1 MLYTLLYYI
10 AKQKTTMNKRILNI
24 LISLLLISCAEKL
37 FAQSPVVVGYFPSWS
52 ETWASAGTNSK
63 MREIPSFVTHVFL
76 SFGKPDMT
84 YVQGSYDIAQTG
96 IQTPYDGCTLKE
108 TVKVLKDRG
117 VKVILSIGGE
127 TYWNTQSA
135 YNINYQQIKDLV
147 DDMGFAGIDWD
158 YEPDGSFS
166 GIGTPTNVQHF
177 IDFVNNSRALMP
189 ASEGYIIACAPS
201 GVGALGGVTNDDPS
215 SPYRFANR
223 NTLTGESDANLYNG
237 TVPTNGIN
245 MFGFSATGH
254 MIPVFDAVGDKI
266 DLVAYQGY
274 NLGASTN
281 RTLMYDAYA
290 YYAEMYGFKVAAGT
304 HYPNEPWGPYY
315 TYTHTNVASL
325 ADHIKNYPSRV
336 GDGDGVMIWQLLLT
350 GSGSSAY
357 SYMHVGSDVLNG
369 ATQANAIANA
379 NNFTTQTYTGGSEVS
394 CFCEAPTPSLG
405 ADQSICGVSSITLNS
420 NVAVQSG
427 VTFTWKLNG
436 VAVVTNSSTQN
447 TYTITQAG
455 TYKVEVSKAGCSN
468 DDVII
473 ITNNINA
480 PNLGSDINIC
490 PSGSTVLNTGLS
502 NVNYTYVWSKDAT
515 VISTAFSS
523 SYTATVAGT
532 YTVTVSATGC
542 TSATDNVIVTSTIPS
557 FDLGSGT
564 NLCSPAT
571 AVLSTGLSNPAF
583 GYVWSKNG
591 VVIAGSTASS
601 YTVTTPGVYQVAV
614 SATGCTTSIDNTTI
628 TSSLPTA
635 VNDTICVAGQITLTA
650 SESVQWYTAST
661 GGTLLNTGATY
672 TPTITANTNYW
683 ISAGSSIQNYTT
695 MRSSFQGDGWQQYP
709 YVYGTKLV
717 VYQNL
722 SLKEVT
728 VNAQGGSVKIN
739 VVGSNGMSIV
749 ATQTFPSVT
758 GLTPLTLTNF
768 NLTPGTYYLNAVGS
782 SSNLLVDLTPAS
794 NYLNTGIL
802 LVEGTAYWDWGS
814 PSGANYV
821 QSGDYGNFINLKY
834 SVGSSCDRVMVS
846 GIIDPT
852 HPDCGQSCT
861 AAVAITASS
870 STICAGSSITFT
882 TTPTNG
888 GTSPSYQWQVNGVNA
903 GTNSST
909 FTSTTLA
916 NNQIVT
922 CILTSNASCASSSP
936 TVTSNAV
943 TMTVN
948 SIPSTPVVSVTNNCG
963 NSVLATSGSNLSWST
978 GATGVSTTVT
988 SVGTYTVTQTANGC
1002 TSLVGSAVAAPIALP
1017 TAPVVTV
1024 VDNCANS
1031 VLTASGSN
1039 LVWSTGAT
1047 ASSITVTTGGIYTV
1061 TQTVNG
1067 CTSTAGSAIATPAV
1081 TPLTP
1086 VVTVVN
1092 NCGNSVLSA
1101 TGLNLVW
1108 STGATTSSI
1117 TVTTGGTYTVTQAT
1131 GSCFS
1136 GSGSGVAAPI
1146 NLPSSPVITVV
1157 NNCGNTILTTTGS
1170 NLVWSTSATTSSIT
1184 VTTGGT
1190 YTATQTVNGCTSVV
1204 GSAVAV
1210 PVSIPAAPIV
1220 TVVNNCE
1227 NSVLTAT
1234 GTNIQWSTGVSNP
1247 SITVSSQGT
1256 YTATQT
1262 VNGCISAEASAVAQ
1276 PNSIPS
1282 APLVTAVDQCGQSIL
1297 TATGSGIQW
1306 SNGSATSTITVT
1318 SPGTYTVTQS
1328 VGACTS
1334 SPSTVTASP
1343 LVIPTVSLS
1352 PFADVCIYTPAFTV
1366 GGGAPSDGVYSGTGI
1381 VGNLFDP
1388 AVAGIGTFTITYTF
1402 TNISNGCSNTAQQAI
1417 IVDDCSEL
1425 EEVYSSS
1432 ILVYP
1437 NPSNGIVNIQ
1447 LSNQQLETVMV
1458 FDLSGRLVLTKEYTV
1473 NDNKSVIDLTSLTS
1487 GVYSLNLKT
1496 NNKLWTERISIIH

>member
-1 MLYTLLYYI
+1 M
-10 AKQKTTMNKRILNI
+10 KKHILNL
-24 LISLLLISCAEKL
+24 LISLLLFFGTGKL

-127 TYWNTQSA
+127 TYWNTPSA

-254 MIPVFDAVGDKI
+254 MIPVFAAVGDKL

-290 YYAEMYGFKVAAGT
+290 YYAEIHGFKVAAGV

-369 ATQANAIANA
+369 ATQANAITNA

-473 ITNNINA
+473 ITNNIAA

-490 PSGSTVLNTGLS
+490 PSGSTLLNTGLS
-502 NVNYTYVWSKDAT
+502 NINYTYVWSKDAV
-515 VISTAFSS
+515 VIPTALSS

-532 YTVTVSATGC
+532 YAVTVSATGC
-542 TSATDNVIVTSTIPS
+542 TSATDNIIVTSTIPA

-583 GYVWSKNG
+583 GYVWSKDG
-591 VVIAGSTASS
+591 LVLSGATSSS
-601 YTVTTPGVYQVAV
+601 YTVTAPGVYNVTV
-614 SATGCTTSIDNTTI
+614 SATGCTTSTDNVTI

-635 VNDTICVAGQITLTA
+635 ANDTICVAGQVTLTA

-661 GGTLLNTGATY
+661 GGTLLNTGITY
-672 TPTITANTNYW
+672 TPTISANTNYW
-683 ISAGSSIQNYTT
+683 ISAGSSVQNYTT

-739 VVGSNGMSIV
+739 VVGSNGTSIV
-749 ATQTFPSVT
+749 ATQTFPSAT

-794 NYLNTGIL
+794 NYLNSGIL
-802 LVEGTAYWDWGS
+802 LVEGTAYWDWGT
-814 PSGANYV
+814 PSGGNYT
-821 QSGDYGNFINLKY
+821 QSSDYGNFVNLKY

-861 AAVAITASS
+861 AAVSIAANSN
-870 STICAGSSITFT
+870 TICAGSQVSFT
-882 TTPTNG
+882 ATPTNG

-909 FTSTTLA
+909 FTSTSLS

-922 CILTSNASCASSSP
+922 CILTSNANCASGSP

-948 SIPSTPVVSVTNNCG
+948 SIPSTPVVTVTNNCG

-978 GATGVSTTVT
+978 GATGVSISVT
-988 SVGTYTVTQTANGC
+988 SGGTYTVTQTVNGC
-1002 TSLVGSAVAAPIALP
+1002 SSPVGSAVAAPVSIP
-1017 TAPVVTV
+1017 SAPVVSV
-1024 VDNCANS
+1024 VNNCGNS
-1031 VLTASGSN
+1031 VLTTSGNN
-1039 LVWSTGAT
+1039 LSWSTGAT
-1047 ASSITVTTGGIYTV
+1047 TSSITVTTGGTYTV

-1067 CTSTAGSAIATPAV
+1067 CTSTSGTAVASPAV
-1081 TPLTP
+1081 TPSTP
-1086 VVTVVN
+1086 LVTVVN
-1092 NCGNSVLSA
+1092 NCGNSVLST
-1101 TGLNLVW
+1101 TGTNLVW

-1131 GSCFS
+1131 GSCLS
-1136 GSGSGVAAPI
+1136 SPGSGVAVPI
-1146 NLPSSPVITVV
+1146 SLPSAPVITVV
-1157 NNCGNTILTTTGS
+1157 NNCGSAVLTTTGN
-1170 NLVWSTSATTSSIT
+1170 NLIWSTGTTTLSIT

-1190 YTATQTVNGCTSVV
+1190 YTVTQTVNGCTSLA
-1204 GSAVAV
+1204 GSAVAA
-1210 PVSIPAAPIV
+1210 PISIPVAPVV

-1227 NSVLTAT
+1227 SSVLSAS
-1234 GTNIQWSTGVSNP
+1234 GSNLLWSTGVSTA
-1247 SITVSSQGT
+1247 SITVTTGGV
-1256 YTATQT
+1256 YTVTQT
-1262 VNGCISAEASAVAQ
+1262 VNGCISNTSSAIAQ
-1276 PNSIPS
+1276 PNVTPA
-1282 APLVTAVDQCGQSIL
+1282 APLVTAINQCGQSVL
-1297 TATGSGIQW
+1297 TATGSGIVW
-1306 SNGSATSTITVT
+1306 SDGSITSSITVT
-1318 SPGTYTVTQS
+1318 SSGTYTVTQT
-1328 VGACTS
+1328 VGNCTS
-1334 SPSTVTASP
+1334 QPATISSSP
-1343 LVIPTVSLS
+1343 LVIPTVTLS
-1352 PFADVCIYTPAFTV
+1352 SFEEVCIDDPAFELTT
-1366 GGGAPSDGVYSGTGI
+1366 GIPSGGVYSGTGI
-1381 VGNLFDP
+1381 TGNQFDP
-1388 AVAGIGTFTITYTF
+1388 SSAGYGTFMITYTY
-1402 TNISNGCSNTAQQAI
+1402 TDPSTGCSDSDQQAI
-1417 IVDDCSEL
+1417 TVGCIGIEELSSEL
-1425 EEVYSSS
+1425 IS
-1432 ILVYP
+1432 IYP
-1437 NPSNGIVNIQ
+1437 NPTKDIFTIQ
-1447 LSNQQLETVMV
+1447 LINNVDV
-1458 FDLSGRLVLTKEYTV
+1458 IKVVIYDLSGRLIQINENYNGGELLKV
-1473 NDNKSVIDLTSLTS
+1473 DLSHYLN
-1487 GVYSLNLKT
+1487 GVYQLEIIT
-1496 NNKLWTERISIIH
+1496 NKGIFNERIVLQK